1 MTVLNVGMTVN
12 DDDDDND
19 DDNISDH
26 GHHKINAHDK

>member
-1 MTVLNVGMTVN
+1 MTMLNVGMTVN